1 MDRIFLLAGVS
12 IIGLLGLLHLI
23 LTFYG
28 NRLEPKTAAT
38 KKLMQQSQL
47 VLTSENNIYNAWV
60 GFNASH
66 SLGAMLLAGVYLPI
80 GLNHYHWLQQSLW
93 LSSLPLLVCI
103 GYLVLAKRYWFSRPL
118 WAIGLAVV
126 FLLAYFVLSRI

>member
-1 MDRIFLLAGVS
+1 MARVFLLAGVS

-28 NRLEPKTAAT
+28 NRLEPKTAAI

-47 VLTSENNIYNAWV
+47 MLTSESNIYNAWL

-66 SLGAMLLAGVYLPI
+66 SLGAMLLAAVYLPI
-80 GLNHYHWLQQSLW
+80 GLNHYPWLQQSLW
-93 LSSLPLLVCI
+93 LSSLPLLVCVS
-103 GYLVLAKRYWFSRPL
+103 YLVLAKRYWFSRPL